1 MNIIRE
7 EEIELYNKKY
17 KQITFE
23 NGEQILKK
31 YNSKSKI
38 WVTLKFAT
46 EENSNMIANLIN
58 IVVKAL

>member
-46 EENSNMIANLIN
+46 EENSNIIANLIN